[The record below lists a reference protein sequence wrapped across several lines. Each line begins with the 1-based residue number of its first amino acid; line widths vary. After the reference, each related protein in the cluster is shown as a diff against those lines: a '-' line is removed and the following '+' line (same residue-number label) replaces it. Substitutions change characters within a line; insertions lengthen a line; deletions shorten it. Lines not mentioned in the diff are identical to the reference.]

1 MSQTNSQWEN
11 EIAKRR
17 TFAII
22 SHPDAGKTTM
32 TEKLLYYG
40 GAIREAGVVKGRKN
54 SKHATSDWMEI
65 EKKRGISVTSSA
77 MDFEYNGHHI
87 NILDTPGHQ
96 DFSEDTYRTLTAA
109 DAAVMII
116 DVAKGVEAQT
126 IKLFKVCRM
135 RGIPIFTFVN
145 KLDRHGKDPFEL
157 LEEIERVLGIRSYP
171 MNWPI
176 GMGSYF
182 SGVFDRMQS
191 RVELYQTGTQHEDI
205 SFFPVEG
212 AEDSLIGDRVGPDL
226 WQQLQDEISLLDV
239 AGDEYDPELINQG
252 QLTPVF
258 FGSAINN
265 FGVQTFLD
273 NFLQMAPA
281 PSAKKSSAG
290 MIDPYTN
297 AFSGFI
303 FKIQANMNP
312 AHRDRIAFL
321 RICSGKFERG
331 MAVKHVRLGKDIKL
345 AQPVQFMA
353 QDREIVEESFAG
365 DVIGLFDPGI
375 FQIGDT
381 LCVGQSFE
389 YEEMPHFS
397 PEFFSKV
404 MVKDAMKHKQ
414 FQKGIMQLTEEGT
427 VQLFRTYPMEE
438 LILGVVGVLQFEV
451 LEYRLKAEYGVEIM
465 LTRMPYQI
473 ARWLEGDKAEL
484 DVLKNKTV
492 TDRYGRPVMLF
503 ESEYQ
508 LRVAMDKYSNVK
520 FHESSLGLKAVQ
532 S

>member
-1 MSQTNSQWEN
+1 MSQNNPTWEQ
-11 EIAKRR
+11 EIKKRR

-32 TEKLLYYG
+32 TEKLLYFG
-40 GAIREAGVVKGRKN
+40 GAIREAGMVKGRKN
-54 SKHATSDWMEI
+54 AKHATSDWMEI

-77 MDFEYNGHHI
+77 MDFEYKGHHI

-135 RGIPIFTFVN
+135 RGIPIFTFIN

-176 GMGSYF
+176 GMGSHF
-182 SGVFDRMQS
+182 NGVYDRMKS
-191 RVELYQTGTQHEDI
+191 RVELYEGGSHHDEIKFFEVSGTDD
-205 SFFPVEG
+205 P
-212 AEDSLIGDRVGPDL
+212 LIGERVGADL
-226 WQQLQDEISLLDV
+226 WQQLQDEVSLLDV
-239 AGDEYDPELINQG
+239 AGDEYDMDKILKGE
-252 QLTPVF
+252 LTPVF

-273 NFLQMAPA
+273 NFLQMAPPPA
-281 PSAKKSSAG
+281 PKKSSIG
-290 MIDPYTN
+290 LIDPYTRP
-297 AFSGFI
+297 FSGFI

-321 RICSGKFERG
+321 RICSGRFERG
-331 MAVKHVRLGKDIKL
+331 MTVKHVRLGKDIKL

-353 QDREIVEESFAG
+353 QDREIVEESYAG

-381 LCVGQSFE
+381 LCVGQPFE
-389 YEEMPHFS
+389 FEEMPHFS
-397 PEFFSKV
+397 PEFFAKV
-404 MVKDAMKHKQ
+404 TVKDAMKHKQ

-465 LTRMPYQI
+465 LQRMPYQI
-473 ARWLEGDKAEL
+473 ARWLEGEKKDL
-484 DVLKNKTV
+484 DAIKQRTV

-508 LRVAMDKYSNVK
+508 LRMAQEKYPAIK
-520 FHESSLGLKAVQ
+520 FHESSLGLKTMQ
-532 S
+532 E